1 MSDAIDKSMWTAI
14 EALEMTKAH
23 LTEDMQVRMH
33 ALLPD
38 KGDVKEPE
46 IERFEISD
54 LDEMKSLVKTIQ
66 KQVVTD
72 SGEILST
79 ASIRDLSS
87 LTGCITSLVRLFK
100 AEQATIDT
108 AKEVNVI
115 FEACMAAIGCL
126 TPEQQVPFFEELSKT
141 KWGMVK

>member
-1 MSDAIDKSMWTAI
+1 MTSPITQPLMTAI
-14 EALEMTKAH
+14 ETLEMSKAH
-23 LTEDMQVRMH
+23 INETMAARLQ

-54 LDEMKSLVKTIQ
+54 LDEMKALVKSIQ

-72 SGEILST
+72 SGEILSN
-79 ASIRDLSS
+79 ASIRDLAS
-87 LTGCITSLVRLFK
+87 LTGCITSLIRLFK

-108 AKEVNVI
+108 AKAVNEIHNAVI
-115 FEACMAAIGCL
+115 AAIGCL
-126 TPEQQVPFFEELSKT
+126 TPEQQAPFFIEISKT
-141 KWGMVK
+141 KWGMV